1 MTIGGLVVT
10 LRGTP
15 AQISFLDTATFAV
28 QIVNI
33 PGHTTTGHHWL
44 SANSKFT
51 FVAVENPAGLAVVDN
66 ETGAVVADYPYPN
79 PPGGT
84 RAHGVF
90 YQPRGLSGDRR
101 GSRIERDCTI
111 LGCYHDPDQMAM
123 MRDLWPTGKT
133 RRCNKVVNSCRRKR
147 LSLLPVV

>member
-1 MTIGGLVVT
+1 VIATMLNTHQLSNDSRLLVVT

-15 AQISFLDTATFAV
+15 AQISLLDTDTFAV

-66 ETGAVVADYPYPN
+66 ETGGVVSDYPYPN

-90 YQPRGLSGDRR
+90 YQPRSIDRDDAEELA
-101 GSRIERDCTI
+101 SR
-111 LGCYHDPDQMAM
+111 
-123 MRDLWPTGKT
+123 TG
-133 RRCNKVVNSCRRKR
+133 VE
-147 LSLLPVV
+147 PVSP